1 MSAEILQFLWS
12 SDFLPH
18 GLCLSWRTDLVA
30 LMLGSEIV
38 IGGCYLSVA
47 GSLGVFAMRRPDFPY
62 PGIMTL
68 FALVFALCGLSH
80 LVEALVLW
88 FPLYGIQAVFNTLV
102 AILAVP
108 AAWKMWRLVPEALTL
123 PSPRHLQEANAELA
137 NEIAEHR
144 QTEANLCDAIEEAE
158 SASRSRGAFLATMSH
173 ELRTP
178 LNAVIGFA
186 DALRQPFFGDL
197 NEKQRDYVE
206 SIHDSGLHLLSLIND
221 VLDISKIDAGKLELC
236 DDPVDLVAVV
246 AECIKLVSGH
256 SRDAGVALVVD
267 SPMEAPMIRGDLR
280 RLKQV
285 VLNLLSNAIKFTPR
299 GGTVTTKVELE
310 PEGGMMVS
318 VCDTG
323 IGMKPEDVPKAFEM
337 FTQIANPFSRKF
349 SGTGI
354 GLPLTRSLVE
364 LHDGQVSLQSVL
376 GQGTRVGV
384 HFPALRIIP
393 GTTGP

>member
-88 FPLYGIQAVFNTLV
+88 FPLYGIQAIFNTAV

-137 NEIAEHR
+137 NEIADHR
-144 QTEANLCDAIEEAE
+144 QTEANLCDAIAEAE

-256 SRDAGVALVVD
+256 SHDAGVTLVVD
-267 SPMEAPMIRGDLR
+267 SPTEAPMIRGDLR

-299 GGTVTTKVELE
+299 GGTVTTRVELE
-310 PEGGMMVS
+310 PEGGVTVS

-364 LHDGQVSLQSVL
+364 LHDGRVSLQSVL

-384 HFPALRIIP
+384 HLPALRVIP
-393 GTTGP
+393 STTGP

>member
-88 FPLYGIQAVFNTLV
+88 FPLYGVQAVFNTMV

-197 NEKQRDYVE
+197 NAKQRDYVE
-206 SIHDSGLHLLSLIND
+206 SIHDSGQHLLSLIND

-256 SRDAGVALVVD
+256 SRDAGVTLVVD
-267 SPMEAPMIRGDLR
+267 SPTEAPMIRGDLR

-299 GGTVTTKVELE
+299 GGTVTTRVELE
-310 PEGGMMVS
+310 PEGGVTVS
-318 VCDTG
+318 VSDTG

-364 LHDGQVSLQSVL
+364 LHDGRVSLHSVL

-384 HFPALRIIP
+384 HLPALRIIP